1 MRVGRTMD
9 QNISR
14 KQFMQWMGMGAAA
27 LSFPSLAQAKRK
39 RPNILFIFTDDH
51 APHAISA
58 YGSVINQTPNI
69 DRIANEGMIFHNS
82 FCTNSICCPSRAVI
96 LSGKHSHLNGVLTNR
111 DTFDGSQTTFPKLLQ
126 DSGYQTALVGKWHL
140 KSDPT
145 GFDFWKV
152 LYGQGPYYN
161 PALKTPGG
169 REEHIGYTTEIITDE
184 ALGWLQTGRDRDKPF
199 MMMLQHKAPH
209 RNWQPGPDQL
219 TMYDD
224 EVIPEPPDLFDDYEE
239 RTSAAKTQEMTI
251 AEHMNEGD
259 LKLKPPG
266 NLTDEQLKLWNAAY
280 EPKNEAFREAEL
292 EGDELVR
299 WKYQRYVKDYLRC
312 IASVD
317 EQVGRVLDYLDD
329 SGLAEDTVVIYSSD
343 QGFYLGDHGWFDK
356 RWMYEES
363 LKMPFV
369 IRWPGV
375 IEPGSENHDLIQN
388 LDYAQ
393 TFLDIAGIDAPS
405 GMQGKSLVPLM
416 MGKKPLNWRD
426 AIYYHYH
433 EYPGAHSVRKHY
445 GVRTD
450 RYKLIYYY
458 EIDEWELF
466 DLARDP
472 HELNNIIDNPMYED
486 VVAEMKSELKRL
498 RAYYRDTTGKELS

>member
-1 MRVGRTMD
+1 MD